1 MSGPPHRSPEK
12 SSLRSRKSCE
22 PVFRPCSDIHLRLG
36 DACLP
41 GGICAV
47 AHDASQLTRT
57 ASTRIHGA
65 ARYDDASQLTRTA
78 PTQHDA
84 RWHEALWLVGKL
96 RLSRSALSGSLRRRI
111 EPTRG
116 QPDRCAPHQQGV
128 ELPLPAQHSR
138 CAEEPIVLTRA
149 TSLPHR
155 PSLVTSL
162 TEPST
167 LRLLAFRQEP
177 LALMPARI
185 GNRVSR
191 GDMATA

>member
-1 MSGPPHRSPEK
+1 MSGSER
-12 SSLRSRKSCE
+12 L
-22 PVFRPCSDIHLRLG
+22 FRPCSDIHLRLG
-36 DACLP
+36 DACLH

-47 AHDASQLTRT
+47 AH
-57 ASTRIHGA
+57 
-65 ARYDDASQLTRTA
+65 DASQLTRTA

-138 CAEEPIVLTRA
+138 CAPLGTDRVNTSHEPA
-149 TSLPHR
+149 PHR

-177 LALMPARI
+177 LALMPARM